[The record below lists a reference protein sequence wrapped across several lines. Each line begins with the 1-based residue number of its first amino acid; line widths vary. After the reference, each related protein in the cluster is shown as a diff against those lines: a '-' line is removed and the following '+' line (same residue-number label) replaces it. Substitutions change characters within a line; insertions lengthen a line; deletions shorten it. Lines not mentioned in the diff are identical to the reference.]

1 MYSDALHSTSSLGE
15 FSIPVDDTLLSPT
28 SNGID
33 VPKDQAVERPRI
45 DELIPAS
52 LPSVEIAA
60 RVSSSD
66 SLAPSALSAVTAPLT
81 ESVAVNSTLKDP
93 APQPV
98 TSDLRQETQP
108 ITQHAAAVIEEQKH
122 QLDLER
128 DPQLA
133 NGLGQNDNDPIER
146 TTDLP
151 PVQVGDHERMASCMA
166 VASAPVSTSA
176 ELPHHPAVPIAVSTL
191 PEAPAESA
199 PSPALSQPQ
208 VLGND
213 QEMQDAPLASPSG
226 KIARSRDDEGMDDG
240 PATKRFRTDDDG
252 SAAPEFK
259 VPELPPLNTTEN
271 GTQLDASRVD
281 SSQPITKTQHKFLL
295 KVVQNI
301 KRTKDAVPF
310 SSPVDFVALNIPN
323 YPSVITKPMDLK
335 TMEEKLKNGQ
345 YTSGDAYVTDFNQIV
360 ENAATF
366 NGHEHPVT
374 LMARRIKET
383 FDKQIINLPGSD
395 TPESSSVDKK
405 AKKAA
410 VAPAAKA
417 VAPRRESRSSLG
429 GSARSPTTAA
439 AASPQTFALGPQG
452 VPLIRRDSTT
462 GDGRPKRE
470 IHPPPPRDLPYA
482 NQKPK
487 KKKYQWE
494 LRFCQEVMNEMNK
507 PKYQVIGYPFYNPVD
522 PVALNIP
529 HYHKLIKKPMDLGTV
544 GSKLKGGQY
553 ENAKEFEMD
562 IRLMFQNCYKF
573 NPPNDPVNG
582 MGHQFEGVFNEKWS
596 EKRHWLDD
604 HVPGS
609 GPQSPGSS
617 PEPEEEED
625 DDEEGDEEEE
635 ENQLT
640 ILQKQIAAM
649 SKQVE
654 MIQKKKSSPPASGKQ
669 ANRGTKP
676 VKKEAKK
683 SSSAAPVKSEKKGS
697 SRPTKKEKAPY
708 VTYEQKQDISN
719 RINSLPESK
728 MATALKII
736 RDNMPNLKVMF
747 EVLIYETIL
756 NYLVHWHEINKDQG
770 VQEDEIELDID
781 ELSNEVLF
789 KLLGFVRKYAPRPE
803 DSPPPRQQPTAPST
817 AAPSRPKKNKP
828 MSKTEQEARISE
840 INGRLAQF
848 QNPAPGI
855 SPSFLLACGRQC
867 TYLTTVKHEN
877 SADESSGDEDDSD
890 ESEEE

>member
-1 MYSDALHSTSSLGE
+1 MHSTSSLGE
-15 FSIPVDDTLLSPT
+15 ISIPVADTLLLPT

-33 VPKDQAVERPRI
+33 VTKDQAVEPPRT

-52 LPSVEIAA
+52 LPSVETAA
-60 RVSSSD
+60 RVTSSD
-66 SLAPSALSAVTAPLT
+66 PLAPQTLSAITVPLT
-81 ESVAVNSTLKDP
+81 ESVAFKSTLKDP

-98 TSDLRQETQP
+98 TSDLPHETQS
-108 ITQHAAAVIEEQKH
+108 ITQQAASVIEDQKH
-122 QLDLER
+122 QLDLEQN
-128 DPQLA
+128 PQLA
-133 NGLGQNDNDPIER
+133 NGLAQSDNDPIEW
-146 TTDLP
+146 TTVLP
-151 PVQVGDHERMASCMA
+151 PVDVGDREEMTNSMAIDP
-166 VASAPVSTSA
+166 VPASTTA
-176 ELPHHPAVPIAVSTL
+176 ELPHHPALPMAVGTL
-191 PEAPAESA
+191 PEAPADPA
-199 PSPALSQPQ
+199 PSSALIQPQ
-208 VLGND
+208 VFAND
-213 QEMQDAPLASPSG
+213 QEMQDAPLVTTSS
-226 KIARSRDDEGMDDG
+226 KIARSRDDEDMEDG
-240 PATKRFRTDDDG
+240 PATKRSRTDEDG
-252 SAAPEFK
+252 SDAPEFK
-259 VPELPPLNTTEN
+259 VPKLPSLNTTEN
-271 GTQLDASRVD
+271 GTQSEEPRVD
-281 SSQPITKTQHKFLL
+281 SSQAITKTQHKFLL
-295 KVVQNI
+295 KAIQNI

-310 SSPVDFVALNIPN
+310 SAPVDFVALNIPN
-323 YPSVITKPMDLK
+323 YPNIITKPMDLK

-345 YTSGDAYVTDFNQIV
+345 YTSVDAYVTDFNQIV

-374 LMARRIKET
+374 LMAKRIKET
-383 FDKQIINLPGSD
+383 FDKQIINLPRPD
-395 TPESSSVDKK
+395 VPESSPVDKK

-410 VAPAAKA
+410 VAPTAKA

-494 LRFCQEVMNEMNK
+494 LKFCQEVMNEMNK
-507 PKYQVIGYPFYNPVD
+507 PKYQGIGYPFYNPVD

-573 NPPNDPVNG
+573 NPSNDPVNG
-582 MGHQFEGVFNEKWS
+582 MGHQFEGVFDEKWI
-596 EKRHWLDD
+596 EKQHWLDD

-617 PEPEEEED
+617 PEPEEDEED
-625 DDEEGDEEEE
+625 DEEDDEEEE

-654 MIQKKKSSPPASGKQ
+654 MIQKKKSSPPASGKK
-669 ANRGTKP
+669 ANKGTKP

-683 SSSAAPVKSEKKGS
+683 GGSAAPVKSEKKS
-697 SRPTKKEKAPY
+697 SSKPAKKEKAPY

-747 EVLIYETIL
+747 ETLIYETIL
-756 NYLVHWHEINKDQG
+756 KYLVHWHVINKDQG

-803 DSPPPRQQPTAPST
+803 DSPPPRQPPTAPST

-848 QNPAPGI
+848 QNPVPGTFLF
-855 SPSFLLACGRQC
+855 FLLACVRQY
-867 TYLTTVKHEN
+867 TYFAPVKHEN

>member
-1 MYSDALHSTSSLGE
+1 MSVPVADALL
-15 FSIPVDDTLLSPT
+15 PPT
-28 SNGID
+28 SNGVDITE
-33 VPKDQAVERPRI
+33 DQAEERPRI
-45 DELIPAS
+45 DELLPAS
-52 LPSVEIAA
+52 LRNVETGAT
-60 RVSSSD
+60 VTSSD
-66 SLAPSALSAVTAPLT
+66 PLAPSALSAVTVPST
-81 ESVAVNSTLKDP
+81 ELAAVDSTLKDP

-108 ITQHAAAVIEEQKH
+108 ITQQAAAVVKEQKY

-133 NGLGQNDNDPIER
+133 NGLAHSDNDPIER
-146 TTDLP
+146 TTDLT
-151 PVQVGDHERMASCMA
+151 PVQVGDHEE
-166 VASAPVSTSA
+166 VDTSIA
-176 ELPHHPAVPIAVSTL
+176 ADPTPTITTTELPHHPAVPMVGGIL
-191 PEAPAESA
+191 PEAPVDPA
-199 PSPALSQPQ
+199 PSPAPLQPQ
-208 VLGND
+208 PSGND
-213 QEMQDAPLASPSG
+213 QEMQDAPSPPPG
-226 KIARSRDDEGMDDG
+226 KVARSREDEDMEDG
-240 PATKRFRTDDDG
+240 PATKRSRTDDDG
-252 SAAPEFK
+252 SAVPEFK
-259 VPELPPLNTTEN
+259 VPDLPPLNTIQN
-271 GTQLDASRVD
+271 GTQSEGPRVD
-281 SSQPITKTQHKFLL
+281 GSQAITKTQHKFLL
-295 KVVQNI
+295 KAIQNI
-301 KRTKDAVPF
+301 KRSKDAGPF
-310 SSPVDFVALNIPN
+310 SAPVDFVALNIPN
-323 YPSVITKPMDLK
+323 YPNIITNPMDLK

-345 YTSGDAYVTDFNQIV
+345 YPSVDAYVADFNQIV
-360 ENAATF
+360 DNAATF
-366 NGHEHPVT
+366 NGLEHPVT
-374 LMARRIKET
+374 MLAKKIKES
-383 FDKQIINLPGSD
+383 FDKQIRNLPGPD
-395 TPESSSVDKK
+395 VPESSSADKK

-410 VAPAAKA
+410 VAPAAKPS
-417 VAPRRESRSSLG
+417 APRRESRSSLG
-429 GSARSPTTAA
+429 GSARSPTTPA

-494 LRFCQEVMNEMNK
+494 LKFCQEVMNEMNK
-507 PKYQVIGYPFYNPVD
+507 PKYQGIGYPFYNPVD

-529 HYHKLIKKPMDLGTV
+529 HYHKIIKKPMDLGTI

-553 ENAKEFEMD
+553 ENAKEFEGD

-582 MGHQFEGVFNEKWS
+582 MGHQFEGVFDEKWA

-617 PEPEEEED
+617 PEAEEED
-625 DDEEGDEEEE
+625 DDDDDDDEEEE

-654 MIQKKKSSPPASGKQ
+654 MIQKKKSSPPASGKK
-669 ANRGTKP
+669 ANKGSKP
-676 VKKEAKK
+676 VKKEPKK

-697 SRPTKKEKAPY
+697 SKPAKKEKAPY

-747 EVLIYETIL
+747 ERLIYETIL
-756 NYLVHWHEINKDQG
+756 NYLVHWHEINVAQG

-848 QNPAPGI
+848 QNPAPGTFGLLG
-855 SPSFLLACGRQC
+855 SPYSPAYSCC
-867 TYLTTVKHEN
+867 Y
-877 SADESSGDEDDSD
+877 S
-890 ESEEE
+890 

>member
-1 MYSDALHSTSSLGE
+1 MSGLQPWIWIANVDARTNFLHRDASHSTSSLGE
-15 FSIPVDDTLLSPT
+15 TLSSVADALLPPT
-28 SNGID
+28 SNGVGIIE
-33 VPKDQAVERPRI
+33 DQADERPLT
-45 DELIPAS
+45 DELIPAP
-52 LPSVEIAA
+52 LPNVETGAI
-60 RVSSSD
+60 VTSSD
-66 SLAPSALSAVTAPLT
+66 PLASPALSAVTLSLT
-81 ESVAVNSTLKDP
+81 ESAAVDSTLKDLT
-93 APQPV
+93 PQPV

-108 ITQHAAAVIEEQKH
+108 VTEQAAAVIKEQKH
-122 QLDLER
+122 LLDLQR

-133 NGLGQNDNDPIER
+133 NGLAHSDNDPIER

-151 PVQVGDHERMASCMA
+151 SVEVGDHEKMDTSMA
-166 VASAPVSTSA
+166 VDPTPESMTA
-176 ELPHHPAVPIAVSTL
+176 ELPHHPAVPVVDGNL
-191 PEAPAESA
+191 PEAPVDPA
-199 PSPALSQPQ
+199 PSPALLQPQ
-208 VLGND
+208 PFGND
-213 QEMQDAPLASPSG
+213 QEMQDAPPASPG
-226 KIARSRDDEGMDDG
+226 KIARSRDDEDMDAG
-240 PATKRFRTDDDG
+240 RATKRSRTDDDG
-252 SAAPEFK
+252 SAVPEFK

-271 GTQLDASRVD
+271 GTQPEGLRVD
-281 SSQPITKTQHKFLL
+281 GSQAITKTQHKFLL
-295 KVVQNI
+295 KAVQNTR
-301 KRTKDAVPF
+301 RTKDAGPF
-310 SSPVDFVALNIPN
+310 SAPVDFVALNIPS
-323 YPSVITKPMDLK
+323 YPNIITKPMDLK
-335 TMEEKLKNGQ
+335 TMEEKLKDGR
-345 YTSGDAYVTDFNQIV
+345 YTSVDAYVADFNQIV

-366 NGHEHPVT
+366 NGQEHPVT
-374 LMARRIKET
+374 ALARKIKEA
-383 FDKQIINLPGSD
+383 FDKQLSNLPGPD
-395 TPESSSVDKK
+395 VPESSPADKK

-417 VAPRRESRSSLG
+417 VVPRRESRSSLG
-429 GSARSPTTAA
+429 GSARSPTAVAA
-439 AASPQTFALGPQG
+439 VSPQTFALGPQG

-494 LRFCQEVMNEMNK
+494 LKFCQEVMNEMNK

-529 HYHKLIKKPMDLGTV
+529 HYHKLIKRPMDLGTIS
-544 GSKLKGGQY
+544 SKLKGGQY
-553 ENAKEFEMD
+553 ENAKEFEGD

-573 NPPNDPVNG
+573 NPANDPVNG
-582 MGHQFEGVFNEKWS
+582 MGHQFEGVFDEKWS

-604 HVPGS
+604 HVPAS

-617 PEPEEEED
+617 PEPEEEE
-625 DDEEGDEEEE
+625 EEEEEDDEEEE

-654 MIQKKKSSPPASGKQ
+654 MIQKKKSSPPVSGKK
-669 ANRGTKP
+669 ANKGSKP

-683 SSSAAPVKSEKKGS
+683 SSSAAPIKSEKKGS
-697 SRPTKKEKAPY
+697 SKPAKKEKAPY

-736 RDNMPNLKVMF
+736 RDNMPNLKVRF
-747 EVLIYETIL
+747 GILIYDTIL
-756 NYLVHWHEINKDQG
+756 HYLIHWHQINTDQG

-789 KLLGFVRKYAPRPE
+789 KLLGFVRKYAPRPD
-803 DSPPPRQQPTAPST
+803 DSPPPRQQPIAPST

-848 QNPAPGI
+848 QNPAPGTLRLSVSRF
-855 SPSFLLACGRQC
+855 SPVHLLF
-867 TYLTTVKHEN
+867 YI
-877 SADESSGDEDDSD
+877 
-890 ESEEE
+890 